1 MPEAETIRA
10 LGRVGAHG
18 GAVALLAVAAAAGAC
33 SDGPTAPGGVVS
45 VERVG
50 SGHAPAIS
58 GETVVWERF
67 SGGPLLVEDLAT
79 GRQREL
85 ARGSDSSRVAGP
97 AVSGRRAVWRMTF
110 SSGSGFPPS
119 PIVLTDLDRRDTTLV
134 SDPEPHDASPDVSGR
149 HVVWQRQGPEGPD
162 VLALD
167 LETGETIPVSTD
179 DAAASEPAV
188 DGGRVVYTRTAV
200 DADGELSSDIML
212 RDLSSGET
220 RRLNPNEG
228 RLQGNPDISGDVVVW
243 IDNTDGTSDVVYR
256 DLATG
261 EFVNVTRNRGH
272 ASFPSVSGSLVAWSD
287 ARNVEPGQEGLEENL
302 DVFAFD
308 LETGR
313 EFPITTAPGRQSF
326 PAVSGDR
333 VVWEDWSGPTGVL
346 VAEVDR

>member
-1 MPEAETIRA
+1 MPETETIRIA
-10 LGRVGAHG
+10 GRVGAHV
-18 GAVALLAVAAAAGAC
+18 GAAALLAVAVAGAC
-33 SDGPTAPGGVVS
+33 SDGPTAPARVVS

-50 SGHAPAIS
+50 RGHAPDVS

-85 ARGSDSSRVAGP
+85 ARGSDSGRFAGVAI
-97 AVSGRRAVWRMTF
+97 SGRRAVWRLTY

-119 PIVLTDLDRRDTTLV
+119 AIVLADVDRRDTTLV

-162 VLALD
+162 VLAFD

-200 DADGELSSDIML
+200 DADGELSSDVML
-212 RDLSSGET
+212 HDLSTGEA

-261 EFVNVTRNRGH
+261 EFVNVTDNRGH

-333 VVWEDWSGPTGVL
+333 VVWEDWSGPTEVL
-346 VAEVDR
+346 VAEIDR